1 MSHHH
6 TAMLADLRERGHRL
20 TPQREMVLSVICE
33 TQGHV
38 SADTLLARV
47 RARYPYLNKSA
58 IYRTLDLLCELNLVN
73 QTDFGEGHA
82 LYEVHQHPHHHHLVC
97 RACHSMTEIDGRVFS
112 ALEKKL
118 RAEYAFAPDLDHFA
132 IWGTC
137 RACQNKPR
145 KITNPKTNRRTSAA
159 RR

>member
-33 TQGHV
+33 TQGHI
-38 SADTLLARV
+38 SADEILARV

-73 QTDFGEGHA
+73 QTDFGEGRA
-82 LYEVHQHPHHHHLVC
+82 MYEVHQHPHHHHLVC
-97 RACHSMTEIDGRVFS
+97 RKCRKMSEIDARVFA
-112 ALEKKL
+112 ALEKQL
-118 RAEYAFAPDLDHFA
+118 RDEYGFVADLDHFA

-137 RACQNKPR
+137 GKCNASSAR
-145 KITNPKTNRRTSAA
+145 KKKKTA
-159 RR
+159 